1 MTTRAKSELTTD
13 AYANAPEP
21 LRNPA
26 EDRHNDLPAQNE
38 VKNHQKVPA
47 TIITPVSP
55 KDPRKD
61 RTINAENNNDTAGTK
76 PISRDP
82 AVSAVD
88 AKKDAEQHPTG
99 TGSTQAVSQ
108 GHVTETKPRQS
119 SQPVPSAAK
128 QSSVT
133 GIAPGE
139 TVAKPDATDSN
150 PHVKAPPAPPTHT
163 APTPSTASAVP
174 VAAGSAPAVPV
185 AAAPSTP
192 AKGSAVPTSTTST
205 PASTPAK
212 STHAKEGTTNS
223 DVRKRKSG
231 FFTKVS

>member
-1 MTTRAKSELTTD
+1 MTCAKSELTTD

-108 GHVTETKPRQS
+108 GLVTETKPRQS

-133 GIAPGE
+133 GVAPGE
-139 TVAKPDATDSN
+139 TVAKPDAPSSN
-150 PHVKAPPAPPTHT
+150 PHVNAPPTPPKHT
-163 APTPSTASAVP
+163 APAPSTAS
-174 VAAGSAPAVPV
+174 AVPV